1 MDKVEVADNILI
13 PAEVTDIFW
22 GGKFFAA
29 KTRKGVELLLH
40 VANADPAP
48 GDVHVNKALVDEPAE
63 AAE

>member
-48 GDVHVNKALVDEPAE
+48 ERRSCE
-63 AAE
+63 